1 MGTFLSSVE
10 MATRN
15 RRSSNIGSAL
25 LNSTAESA
33 PATEKVVVSGTEGTS
48 TDQDIG
54 SPLISQ
60 RRRISEVKTRNI
72 VDNNAIL
79 TAVTKA
85 QLTVDTSKV
94 PSRRAQIVGDKK
106 KVLKREHKFN
116 IRDEGEIEEAQPNF
130 SYSKEIKGDIKMMG
144 KSKNKQIKSNV
155 IWKSQFERPLEEM
168 FYPSIQYL
176 EFDKSQKNLVQK
188 PSFRS
193 ASYSSI
199 DDLQETKIS
208 ENEKYFKEELPS
220 WTLDLTESKQPVSSE
235 VSILEQINTDGEK
248 ILRKRLQTK
257 YFERIEN
264 EKLEAE
270 RKARESSDIPD
281 IGKRFSQKGLKLES
295 LMKKFQGSADLLYWD
310 LKKKNSA
317 ENHSNKHSSL
327 KLEIPKEE
335 EIFHNEFKKV
345 KNMLGDDSMHHLQ
358 GLLYYDIKHENRSKL
373 HSEYDS
379 GTGSPKVPLDES
391 CRQFSFDSAV
401 NEVIGKSFRSTGKS
415 NKSSN
420 LEELARVKQ
429 TIRSASIG
437 YDMRDVVDQDPF
449 YAENIIKDKDVND
462 AFSSLS
468 VDMQSFDEELLEPS
482 VSSNRP
488 STVSAQ
494 VNKRRI
500 AQDMLL
506 LNQLEKGIIPESFFK
521 RRPEADG
528 SIVIDINNYGIG
540 DIQGDCFGKA
550 LKQLNNLSTLIL
562 RNNRLTDQSI
572 KTIIS
577 NVCYN
582 SLEVLDL
589 SQNSIS
595 GDGVVALAMLLKS
608 KSNSLHDLNLS
619 KCGICCTDMQRLCS
633 ALEFGSNTLQKLVLT
648 YNKISSDGC
657 RYLEGLLSAPSCRL
671 VHLDLSWNDCGGGG
685 ASHIANALFVNK
697 SLVHLNLSVNQV
709 TDQGGQKLAACLDTN
724 HVLKEIILAQNVITG
739 QACFVF
745 SKNLYNHPSMA
756 KLDLSLNPV
765 GDAGARAIF
774 RTILRGLKCFVMM
787 RSCTY
792 RVDYNV
798 FNHSNPSVD
807 SPYTL
812 NLEEPYNASV
822 LHELISMAEYDPDHC
837 GFGHVTYQSDAKSA
851 DTPINLRLHNNEL
864 CLREKTTKW
873 IPPKSGIITCTF
885 AHSISIPTLSM
896 VISEQALN
904 TLQLILIYARSD
916 SDRRNWI
923 QLICKDAYF
932 TTTQIQA
939 LMDKFINMR
948 IIGFGGITKLDI
960 FKGVWSR
967 LVDSENKF
975 DFLYHNLDD
984 TERKDLLYAMSF
996 ECFKLTW
1003 KNPTA
1008 HWRIDLQKPELRS
1021 LLLQLVAINNK
1032 ESEYSRLHSKRGD
1045 TSQKGNWNN
1054 FRNEVMYDH
1063 NGMHEF
1069 VLDQEFVENMPS
1081 KGILEFDYVSTSRP
1095 NSQVHAASSVA
1106 EQVEYEENDTLD
1118 EINENSE
1125 HNATRQSFSA
1135 PQTPVAGDSP
1145 ISEDKLYA
1153 FMEKMGL
1160 TLRKKITRSESLYIL
1175 TDLQIA
1181 SVKYYFKVSH
1191 VLSIMDC
1198 FVDDPTTQS
1207 RIAVLFF
1214 NRIWD
1219 LHNFDYLLRSIS
1231 KKAQNDI
1238 VSRLGWLNVFNPLK
1252 PSFEYNISLKYVD
1265 GRILLV
1271 SLLELGSLENGEQ
1284 IREDPRTDVLLVS
1297 LYGSLHRV
1305 LNDVRPETVRF
1316 YYFELGE
1323 RSNTVSWSGRRD
1335 LLKKFLVGTAPINRE
1350 VFHVCRWYKEM
1361 EQAGTLTMGPLDLQY
1376 ANHLRIKRN
1385 KKK

>member
-1 MGTFLSSVE
+1 

-15 RRSSNIGSAL
+15 RRSSNIGASL
-25 LNSTAESA
+25 LVPVTESSSVTRKEVDNVNEEIDDNQGKIIA
-33 PATEKVVVSGTEGTS
+33 PPS
-48 TDQDIG
+48 IC
-54 SPLISQ
+54 Q
-60 RRRISEVKTRNI
+60 RRRISEVTHNN

-79 TAVTKA
+79 SAVTKA
-85 QLTVDTSKV
+85 QLTMDTSKI
-94 PSRRAQIVGDKK
+94 PSRRAVVVGDKN
-106 KVLKREHKFN
+106 KVLKREQKFN
-116 IRDEGEIEEAQPNF
+116 IREEGEDDALQPNF
-130 SYSKEIKGDIKMMG
+130 SYCKEIKGDVMIMG
-144 KSKNKQIKSNV
+144 KTKNKPIKSS
-155 IWKSQFERPLEEM
+155 ITWTSQFERPLEDM

-176 EFDKSQKNLVQK
+176 EFDKTQRKNIVQK
-188 PSFRS
+188 
-193 ASYSSI
+193 SSI
-199 DDLQETKIS
+199 RSTTPSSAEDLQETRYA

-220 WTLDLTESKQPVSSE
+220 WTLNLAEFKQVKSSE

-248 ILRKRLQTK
+248 ILRKKMQTK

-295 LMKKFQGSADLLYWD
+295 MMKRFQGSADLLYWD
-310 LKKKNSA
+310 LKKKHSKETRNS
-317 ENHSNKHSSL
+317 KHSSL
-327 KLEIPKEE
+327 KLEVTKEE
-335 EIFHNEFKKV
+335 EIFQNEFKKV
-345 KNMLGDDSMHHLQ
+345 KKMLGDDSMHHLQ
-358 GLLYYDIKHENRSKL
+358 GLLYYDIKHENRLKL
-373 HSEYDS
+373 HPENDT
-379 GTGSPKVPLDES
+379 GTGSPKTSYDDGH
-391 CRQFSFDSAV
+391 RHFTFDALVTDLASDTV
-401 NEVIGKSFRSTGKS
+401 HSMGKAS
-415 NKSSN
+415 KSSS
-420 LEELARVKQ
+420 LQELSRVKQ

-437 YDMRDVVDQDPF
+437 YDMRDVVERDPF
-449 YAENIIKDKDVND
+449 YIENIIKDKDVND

-468 VDMQSFDEELLEPS
+468 VEAPSFVELLEPS
-482 VSSNRP
+482 EASNRL

-494 VNKRRI
+494 VNKRRV
-500 AQDMLL
+500 AQDLLL

-521 RRPEADG
+521 RRPEVDG
-528 SIVIDINNYGIG
+528 SLVIDINNYGIG
-540 DIQGDCFGKA
+540 DVQGDCLGKS

-562 RNNRLTDQSI
+562 RNNRLTDQSL
-572 KTIIS
+572 KTIMS

-589 SQNSIS
+589 SQNCVS
-595 GDGVVALAMLLKS
+595 GSGVSALAMLLKS
-608 KSNSLHDLNLS
+608 KVNNLHELNLS
-619 KCGICCTDMQRLCS
+619 KCNIDCADMQRLCS

-657 RYLEGLLSAPSCRL
+657 KQLQVLMSAPSCRL
-671 VHLDLSWNDCGGGG
+671 VHIDLSWNDCGGAG
-685 ASHIANALFVNK
+685 AIHIADALFINK
-697 SLVHLNLSVNQV
+697 TVTHLNLSVNQV

-745 SKNLYNHPSMA
+745 SKNVFNHPSMV

-798 FNHSNPSVD
+798 FNHSSPSVD

-822 LHELISMAEYDPDHC
+822 LHELISMSEYDPDHC
-837 GFGHVTYQSDAKSA
+837 GFGDVTYQSDPKSA
-851 DTPINLRLHNNEL
+851 AAPINLRLYNNEL
-864 CLREKTTKW
+864 CLRDKTTKW
-873 IPPKSGIITCTF
+873 IPPKSGIITCSF

-896 VISEQALN
+896 VVSEQALS

-932 TTTQIQA
+932 TTTQIQS
-939 LMDKFINMR
+939 LIDKFINMR
-948 IIGFGGITKLDI
+948 LIGFGGITKLDI
-960 FKGVWSR
+960 FKGAWSR

-975 DFLYHNLDD
+975 DFLYQNLDE
-984 TERKDLLYAMSF
+984 TERKDLLYAISF

-1008 HWRIDLQKPELRS
+1008 HWRIDLQKPELRA

-1032 ESEYSRLHSKRGD
+1032 ESENSRLYSKRGD

-1081 KGILEFDYVSTSRP
+1081 KGIVEFDYVSTTRP
-1095 NSQVHAASSVA
+1095 NSQVHENSSVVD
-1106 EQVEYEENDTLD
+1106 QVDDDESDNLD
-1118 EINENSE
+1118 DMQDNNEINSVSK
-1125 HNATRQSFSA
+1125 QSFSA
-1135 PQTPVAGDSP
+1135 PQTPATGVDNP
-1145 ISEDKLYA
+1145 IGEDVLYQ
-1153 FMEKMGL
+1153 FMDKMGL

-1181 SVKYYFKVSH
+1181 SVKYYFKVAH

-1219 LHNFDYLLRSIS
+1219 LYNFDYLLRSVS
-1231 KKAQNDI
+1231 KIAQNDI
-1238 VSRLGWLNVFNPLK
+1238 VLRLGWLNVFNPLK

-1305 LNDVRPETVRF
+1305 LNDVRDEIVRF

-1335 LLKKFLVGTAPINRE
+1335 LLKKFLVGTSPINRE
-1350 VFHVCRWYKEM
+1350 IFNVCRWYKEM
-1361 EQAGTLTMGPLDLQY
+1361 EQSGTLTMGPLDLQY

-1385 KKK
+1385 PKKK